1 MVIAGGEFVVANLK
15 NQSVPKTPLFFV
27 FELLFRL
34 FVFFGI
40 VCIHKL
46 KLLWG
51 FTCEVY
57 FTNTRWEYYSF
68 RELCTLC
75 PLFRPI
81 LKDYSVA
88 T

>member
-40 VCIHKL
+40 VCIH
-46 KLLWG
+46 
-51 FTCEVY
+51 
-57 FTNTRWEYYSF
+57 SF
-68 RELCTLC
+68 GASRAKFILRTLAGNITVSENYVHFALCSDQ
-75 PLFRPI
+75 F
-81 LKDYSVA
+81 
-88 T
+88 